1 MLTLRKHLKLASKSE
16 KNHINQNAGL
26 HGTTMNMN
34 NHIGVQHYGATTSP
48 LFLEKN
54 MLAAEQ
60 STPLFGRKEYIYLH
74 TKFGYKV
81 RIMLNHKCG

>member
-1 MLTLRKHLKLASKSE
+1 MPTLRKHLKLASKSE

-48 LFLEKN
+48 LFLET

-60 STPLFGRKEYIYLH
+60 LPCLAAKNTFICILNLA
-74 TKFGYKV
+74 TK
-81 RIMLNHKCG
+81 